1 MRSFRLP
8 LALLAALVCAA
19 AGLVSAQSQDDGF
32 KFKSG
37 VELVNVTAT
46 VSDDNGHFVPSLTKD
61 DFAVFE
67 DGAPQ
72 EIAQFSNERVPVSLG
87 ILLDTSGSMTPEK
100 MSSARSAID
109 RFIYDLLGKDDELFF
124 MQFAS
129 VPDLLQGWT
138 YDRRAI
144 SRAVGQV
151 TAAGGTA
158 MYDAIAQALPIAA
171 DGRNQKKA
179 ILVISD
185 GNDTNSRTSVTQ
197 LRSMIRE
204 SEVMVYALG
213 VDGNDVQTYTPQP
226 RQPSGPRFPIPIPR
240 GGRGRWPGFP
250 IAPQIG
256 FPPIGGGWG
265 RTGNEHVNENA
276 LRAVTDDTGGRTEI
290 VRGFGDLGNATQRL
304 ADELSQQYY
313 IGYNNGGKKDGK
325 WHTIRVDIRNRHYT
339 VRARK
344 GYVAS

>member
-1 MRSFRLP
+1 
-8 LALLAALVCAA
+8 
-19 AGLVSAQSQDDGF
+19 
-32 KFKSG
+32 
-37 VELVNVTAT
+37 
-46 VSDDNGHFVPSLTKD
+46 
-61 DFAVFE
+61 
-67 DGAPQ
+67 
-72 EIAQFSNERVPVSLG
+72 
-87 ILLDTSGSMTPEK
+87 MTPEK
-100 MSSARSAID
+100 MSSARNAID

-138 YDRRAI
+138 FDRRAI

-151 TAAGGTA
+151 SAAGGTA
-158 MYDAIAQALPIAA
+158 MYDAIADALPIAA

-197 LRSMIRE
+197 LRNLIRE

-213 VDGNDVQTYTPQP
+213 VDGSDVQTYTPQP

-250 IAPQIG
+250 YAPQIG

-276 LRAVTDDTGGRTEI
+276 LRAITDDTGGRTEI

-325 WHTIRVDIRNRHYT
+325 WHTIKVDVRSRHYT